1 MAILDASVYLA
12 LINNHESEHA
22 ASWRWFR
29 QAQNN
34 REIISAPVILL
45 AETAVTLSR
54 GMGNTALAHRVVTQL
69 SESPLIN
76 LVPVTADLAK
86 RAASIAADY
95 QIRGCDAV
103 YVALAAQLDDYLMT
117 LDKQQLDR
125 GANII
130 TTRQPK

>member
-12 LINNHESEHA
+12 LINSDESEHA
-22 ASWRWFR
+22 ASWRWFK
-29 QAQNN
+29 QVQEN
-34 REIISAPVILL
+34 RETISAPVILL
-45 AETAVTLSR
+45 AETAAALSR
-54 GMGNTALAHRVVTQL
+54 GVGNIALAHQAVAQL
-69 SESPLIN
+69 RNSPLIK
-76 LVPVTADLAK
+76 LIPVTTDLAAL
-86 RAASIAADY
+86 AASIAADH

-103 YVALAAQLDDYLMT
+103 YVALAAQHNDYLMT

>member
-45 AETAVTLSR
+45 AETAAALSR
-54 GMGNTALAHRVVTQL
+54 GVGNIALAHQAIEQL
-69 SESPLIN
+69 KNSPVIN
-76 LVPVTADLAK
+76 LTPVTADLATL
-86 RAASIAADY
+86 AAGIAADH

-103 YVALAAQLDDYLMT
+103 YVALAAQLNDYLMT

-130 TTRQPK
+130 TTRQP